1 MPNLSFALGLPPK
14 KAIEFLKTK
23 KAFLDHIDEK
33 GLMESAR
40 AKAARI
46 ANLSS
51 LEMMK
56 DIYQSLIEA
65 QQQGQPFGEWQK
77 GIFEHFKKKGWIA
90 GYDKGYLLADP
101 KTGEYFGTPR
111 RLETI
116 YRTNMQAAYS
126 AERYQQMRDNADSR
140 PYWQYSAVN
149 DDRTRPSHS
158 AMNGLVY
165 RYDDPFWNVFYPP
178 NGFNCRC
185 SVIALGERDIAR
197 RNLVVG
203 NGEERLINYERKIN
217 ATQTEKTTAF
227 KLSDDKWVVTD
238 RGFDYNVGRMMY
250 KPNLDQY
257 PEALAHQFA
266 KREMSGEG
274 FKFDFRQFE
283 KDFFPYIEEYKKLKG
298 SKEREAFLKPIRE
311 RFRMEYKFTAGVLS
325 KETKKQ
331 INTELSTVWLSD
343 DTLIKQIANRYGQ
356 DFDFNDYALLPD
368 VLHTPDKIESDGT
381 NSFRFYKQIGTRR
394 LVAVIKVL
402 NETGEIYLT
411 SQRLASEKQWQK
423 AFK

>member
-1 MPNLSFALGLPPK
+1 MPKRNLSFALGLPPK
-14 KAIEFLKTK
+14 KAIEFLKSK

-33 GLMESAR
+33 GLMDSAR
-40 AKAARI
+40 AKATRI

-51 LEMMK
+51 LEMTK

-65 QQQGQPFGEWQK
+65 QQQGQSFGEWKK

-126 AERYQQMRDNADSR
+126 SERYQQMRDNADSR

-158 AMNGLVY
+158 AMSGLVY

-185 SVIALGERDIAR
+185 SVIALAERDIAR
-197 RNLVVG
+197 RHLVVG
-203 NGEERLINYERKIN
+203 ESQERLIEYNRKIN

-227 KLSDDKWVVTD
+227 KVSDDKWVVTD
-238 RGFDYNVGRMMY
+238 RGFDYNVGRTTY
-250 KPNLDQY
+250 KPNLDLY
-257 PEALAHQFA
+257 PEALAYQFA
-266 KREMSGEG
+266 KREMGGEG
-274 FKFDFRQFE
+274 FKFDFKQFE
-283 KDFFPYIEEYKKLKG
+283 NEFKQAKQRLNLSEKLT
-298 SKEREAFLKPIRE
+298 SDDLTAVRNQLR
-311 RFRMEYKFTAGVLS
+311 REYKFAAGVLNATDKKALMS
-325 KETKKQ
+325 ETA
-331 INTELSTVWLSD
+331 TVWLSD
-343 DTLIKQIANRYGQ
+343 DTLIKQFNSRDGQ
-356 DFDFNDYALLPD
+356 GFGLEEYALLPD
-368 VLHTPDKIESDGT
+368 VINKPDKVIPDEFGYQ
-381 NSFRFYKQIGTRR
+381 FYKQIEGKKI
-394 LVAVIKVL
+394 VAVLKVL
-402 NETGEIYLT
+402 RKENEIFMQ
-411 SQRLASEKQWQK
+411 SVRFVSEKQWKK

>member
-14 KAIEFLKTK
+14 KAIEFLKSK

-65 QQQGQPFGEWQK
+65 QQQGQPFVEWQK

-126 AERYQQMRDNADSR
+126 SERYQQMRDNADSR

-185 SVIALGERDIAR
+185 SVIALAERDIAR

-203 NGEERLINYERKIN
+203 NSEERLIDYERKIN

-266 KREMSGEG
+266 KREMGGEG

-283 KDFFPYIEEYKKLKG
+283 EEFKQAKQRLNLNEKLT
-298 SKEREAFLKPIRE
+298 SDDLTAVRNQLR
-311 RFRMEYKFTAGVLS
+311 REYKFAAGVLNVADKATLKS
-325 KETKKQ
+325 ETA
-331 INTELSTVWLSD
+331 TVWLSD
-343 DTLIKQIANRYGQ
+343 DTLIKQFNSRDGQ
-356 DFDFNDYALLPD
+356 GFGLEEYALLPD
-368 VLHTPDKIESDGT
+368 VINQPDKIIPDELGYQ
-381 NSFRFYKQIGTRR
+381 FYKQINNKKIM
-394 LVAVIKVL
+394 AVLKVL
-402 NETGEIYLT
+402 GKENEIFMQ
-411 SQRLASEKQWQK
+411 SVRFVSEKQWRK